1 MIRYLRTRLNERS
14 FWIAMGAGVTAAS
27 ALTHPWGA
35 IFLTTAVVA
44 ALVPDGPVKK

>member
-1 MIRYLRTRLNERS
+1 MIRYIRTRLNERS

-27 ALTHPWGA
+27 ALDHPWGA
-35 IFLTTAVVA
+35 IFLATAAIA